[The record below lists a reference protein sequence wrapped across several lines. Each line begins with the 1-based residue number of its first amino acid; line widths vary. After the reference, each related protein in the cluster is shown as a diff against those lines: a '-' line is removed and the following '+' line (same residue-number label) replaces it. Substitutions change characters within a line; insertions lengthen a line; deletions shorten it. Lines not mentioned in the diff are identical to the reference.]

1 MGACELARAGICAEA
16 QGRFEAMDDA
26 LFANQAEKAPVE
38 ELARR
43 VGLDLDRLRACLA
56 APETEARLK
65 SDIQEGIQAGIRGTP
80 SYVVDGKV
88 FPGDL
93 AQLLGAPSSAER

>member
-1 MGACELARAGICAEA
+1 VGACELARAGICAEA

-43 VGLDLDRLRACLA
+43 MGLDLDRFNACLA
-56 APETEARLK
+56 SAETEARLQR
-65 SDIQEGIQAGIRGTP
+65 DIQEGIKAGIRGTP
-80 SYVVDGKV
+80 SYVVDGKP

-93 AQLLGAPSSAER
+93 AQLLGVPPPAGR